1 MKKKMGL
8 LVMAYGTPNKEED
21 IESYYTHIRH
31 GRPPAPEQLE
41 DLQNR
46 YAAIGG
52 ISPLA
57 KITEDQANALCNR
70 LNEVQEDIE
79 FNVYIGL
86 KHIAPFIEDAVQKMH
101 EDGIKEA
108 VSIVLAPHFSTFSVK
123 SYNGRVKEEAD
134 KLGMTVTS
142 VESWYKQ
149 PKFIA
154 YWVDKVRNTF
164 DSMSEEERANACYI
178 VSAHSLP
185 EKILANGDPYAD
197 QLKETADMIAAGAGV
212 EKYAVGWQSAGQTPE
227 PWLGPDVQDLTRD
240 LHAEHGYKAFVYT
253 PVGFVSDHLEVLY
266 DNDHECKV
274 VCDEIDA
281 SYYRPAMPNIDPLF
295 IDAMVDAVFEKLET
309 AE

>member
-1 MKKKMGL
+1 MTKKTMGL

-41 DLQNR
+41 DLRNR

-57 KITEDQANALCNR
+57 KITEEQANALGNR
-70 LNEVQEDIE
+70 LNEVQNDIE
-79 FNVYIGL
+79 FKVYIGL
-86 KHIAPFIEDAVQKMH
+86 KHIAPFIEDAVEKMH
-101 EDGIKEA
+101 ADGIKEA

-123 SYNGRVKEEAD
+123 SYNGRVLEEAN
-134 KLGMTVTS
+134 KHGMTITS

-149 PKFIA
+149 PKFIDF
-154 YWVDKVRNTF
+154 WVGQVRGTF
-164 DSMSEEERANACYI
+164 DSMTEEQRAAACLI

-197 QLKETADMIAAGAGV
+197 QLNETADLIATAAGV
-212 EKYAVGWQSAGQTPE
+212 KNYEVGWQSAGQTPE

-240 LHAEHGYKAFVYT
+240 LHTTKGYSTFVYT

-266 DNDHECKV
+266 DNDYECKV
-274 VCDEIDA
+274 VCDDISA
-281 SYYRPAMPNIDPLF
+281 SYYRPAMPNVNPLF
-295 IDAMVDAVFEKLET
+295 VDAMVDAVFDKMKEV
-309 AE
+309 